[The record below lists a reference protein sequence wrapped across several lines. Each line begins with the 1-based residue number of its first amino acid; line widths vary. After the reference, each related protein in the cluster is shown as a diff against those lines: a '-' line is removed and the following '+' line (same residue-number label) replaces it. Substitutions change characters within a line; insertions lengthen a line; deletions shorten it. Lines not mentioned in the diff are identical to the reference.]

1 MEMPAIR
8 RRPLPVEWLLQ
19 PGKQRVHVLFLHTAR
34 EWSGTARLFARAG
47 RGISERGAK
56 VTLLVT
62 PDSNVHL
69 AVSPRRDPGQAR
81 HTPIPEPFEI
91 IPFATDGL
99 FFSAARRL
107 KRIFRRWDA
116 DAIFVTTDREHLIAA
131 TACWMSSNGSV
142 VRWTPAGKKL
152 EMGVSGRWAN
162 RLARTSYLFA
172 SEKDRRIAIIPKNAI
187 ESSVAEI
194 GVDVATYPADDGK
207 VEVEPASDQKSASDQ
222 RPVNDQKLVNDQ
234 KPAEELKYIVCV
246 YDPTSRGR
254 AATAIRTM
262 SMLSPRHPNLRLMI
276 VGPGSDDEDLRMQAA
291 ALRVLHIV
299 SFLGERDDV
308 VSLMQGAHL
317 GWVVADADT
326 GVYGV
331 LDLMALGI
339 PTVASE
345 DGVAQRYIA
354 NGISGTLYP
363 PDDSAS
369 TAAAV
374 AGMLNRED
382 ARETMGKAARTRVA
396 REFPE
401 TQMIEGFDRAANNAR
416 TKGRSQG

>member
-1 MEMPAIR
+1 M
-8 RRPLPVEWLLQ
+8 
-19 PGKQRVHVLFLHTAR
+19 HVLFLHTAR

-62 PDSNVHL
+62 PDSNVHQ

-81 HTPIPEPFEI
+81 HTPIHEPFEI
-91 IPFATDGL
+91 IPFSTDGL

-116 DAIFVTTDREHLIAA
+116 DAVFVTTDREHLIAA
-131 TACWMSSNGSV
+131 TACWMSRNGSV

-152 EMGVSGRWAN
+152 EMGLSGRWAA

-172 SEKDRRIAIIPKNAI
+172 SEKDRRAAVIPKNAI
-187 ESSVAEI
+187 ESSVAEL
-194 GVDVATYPADDGK
+194 GVDVSTYPAANGATVATADVAAAATD
-207 VEVEPASDQKSASDQ
+207 P
-222 RPVNDQKLVNDQ
+222 
-234 KPAEELKYIVCV
+234 KPAEPLKYIVCV

-291 ALRVLHIV
+291 ALRVLHLV
-299 SFLGERDDV
+299 SFLGDRDDV
-308 VSLMQGAHL
+308 ISLMQDAHL
-317 GWVVADADT
+317 GWVVAEADT
-326 GVYGV
+326 GAYGI

-339 PTVASE
+339 PIVASE
-345 DGVAQRYIA
+345 DGVAERYVA
-354 NGISGTLYP
+354 NGICGALYP

-374 AGMLNRED
+374 AGMLTRED
-382 ARETMGKAARTRVA
+382 TRETMGKAARTRVA

-401 TQMIEGFDRAANNAR
+401 TLTIEGFDRAANNAR
-416 TKGRSQG
+416 TKGRRQG

>member
-1 MEMPAIR
+1 MPVTR
-8 RRPLPVEWLLQ
+8 RNPFPAGWLLQ
-19 PGKQRVHVLFLHTAR
+19 QGKQRVHVLFLHSAR

-56 VTLLVT
+56 VTFLVA

-91 IPFATDGL
+91 IPFSTEGL

-107 KRIFRRWDA
+107 KSIFRRWDA
-116 DAIFVTTDREHLIAA
+116 DAVFVTTDREHLIAA
-131 TACWMSSNGSV
+131 TACWMARNGTV

-152 EMGVSGRWAN
+152 EMSLSGRWAA
-162 RLARTSYLFA
+162 RLARTAYLFA
-172 SEKDRRIAIIPKNAI
+172 SETDRRAADIPKSAI
-187 ESSVAEI
+187 DSTVAEI
-194 GVDVATYPADDGK
+194 GVDVSTYPPNGAK
-207 VEVEPASDQKSASDQ
+207 ASAAEEPAASDQKQ
-222 RPVNDQKLVNDQ
+222 PE
-234 KPAEELKYIVCV
+234 PLKYIVCV

-291 ALRVLHIV
+291 ALRVLHLV

-308 VSLMQGAHL
+308 INLMQDAHL

-326 GVYGV
+326 AAYGI

-339 PTVASE
+339 PTVASD

-354 NGISGTLYP
+354 NGISGALYP

-369 TAAAV
+369 TAATV
-374 AGMLNRED
+374 AGMLTSED

-401 TQMIEGFDRAANNAR
+401 TEMIEGFDRAANNAR
-416 TKGRSQG
+416 TKGRRQG

>member
-1 MEMPAIR
+1 
-8 RRPLPVEWLLQ
+8 L
-19 PGKQRVHVLFLHTAR
+19 HVLFLHTAR
-34 EWSGTARLFARAG
+34 EWSGTARLFARAA

-69 AVSPRRDPGQAR
+69 AVSPRRAPNQPR
-81 HTPIPEPFEI
+81 NTPIPEPFEI
-91 IPFATDGL
+91 IPFPTEGG

-107 KRIFRRWDA
+107 KKIFRRWDA
-116 DAIFVTTDREHLIAA
+116 DAIFVTTDREHLIAGI
-131 TACWMSSNGSV
+131 ACRLSGGGSV

-152 EMGVSGRWAN
+152 EIGFSGIFAAWLTKTA
-162 RLARTSYLFA
+162 YLFA
-172 SEKDRRIAIIPKNAI
+172 SETDRRASDIPKSAI
-187 ESSVAEI
+187 ESGSAEI
-194 GVDVATYPADDGK
+194 GVDVANYPADGAK
-207 VEVEPASDQKSASDQ
+207 SPSPEEPAID
-222 RPVNDQKLVNDQ
+222 
-234 KPAEELKYIVCV
+234 KPGEAALKFIVCV

-262 SMLSPRHPNLRLMI
+262 SMLAPRHPNLRLMI

-291 ALRVLHIV
+291 ALRVLHLV
-299 SFLGERDDV
+299 SFLGERDDQ
-308 VSLMQGAHL
+308 VSLMKDAHL
-317 GWVVADADT
+317 GWIVAEGDT
-326 GVYGV
+326 GVYGI

-345 DGVAQRYIA
+345 GGISQRYIA
-354 NGISGTLYP
+354 HGISGALYP

-374 AGMLNRED
+374 AGLLQSEESRV
-382 ARETMGKAARTRVA
+382 AMGKAARTRVA

-401 TQMIEGFDRAANNAR
+401 SATIEGFDRAANSAR
-416 TKGRSQG
+416 SRGRRPG

>member
-1 MEMPAIR
+1 
-8 RRPLPVEWLLQ
+8 
-19 PGKQRVHVLFLHTAR
+19 
-34 EWSGTARLFARAG
+34 
-47 RGISERGAK
+47 
-56 VTLLVT
+56 
-62 PDSNVHL
+62 VHL

-91 IPFATDGL
+91 IPFATDGM

-162 RLARTSYLFA
+162 RLTRTSYLFA

-194 GVDVATYPADDGK
+194 GVDVATYPAEDGK
-207 VEVEPASDQKSASDQ
+207 PAAVDPEVPG
-222 RPVNDQKLVNDQ
+222 DQ
-234 KPAEELKYIVCV
+234 KPAEALKYIVCV

-291 ALRVLHIV
+291 ALRVLHLV

-308 VSLMQGAHL
+308 VSLMQDAHL

>member
-8 RRPLPVEWLLQ
+8 RRPPPAEWLLQ
-19 PGKQRVHVLFLHTAR
+19 PGKQSVHVLFLHIAR

-91 IPFATDGL
+91 IPFATDGT

-131 TACWMSSNGSV
+131 TACWMSRNGSV

-152 EMGVSGRWAN
+152 EMGLSGRWGN

-172 SEKDRRIAIIPKNAI
+172 SEKDRRIANIPKNAI

-194 GVDVATYPADDGK
+194 GVDVATYPAGDGK
-207 VEVEPASDQKSASDQ
+207 SEAESASDQKSGT
-222 RPVNDQKLVNDQ
+222 DQ
-234 KPAEELKYIVCV
+234 KPAGDQAPGEPLKYIVCV
-246 YDPTSRGR
+246 YDPTARGR

-291 ALRVLHIV
+291 ALRVLHLV

-308 VSLMQGAHL
+308 VSLMQDAHL

-374 AGMLNRED
+374 AGLLNRED

>member
-1 MEMPAIR
+1 MERPSIRQRPIPAG
-8 RRPLPVEWLLQ
+8 WLLQ

-56 VTLLVT
+56 VTLLVA

-107 KRIFRRWDA
+107 KNIFRRWDA

-131 TACWMSSNGSV
+131 TACWMSRNGSV

-152 EMGVSGRWAN
+152 EMGISGRWAHM
-162 RLARTSYLFA
+162 LARTSYLFA

-194 GVDVATYPADDGK
+194 GVDVSTYPASDGK
-207 VEVEPASDQKSASDQ
+207 TEAESASDQKPAT
-222 RPVNDQKLVNDQ
+222 DQKPVGDQ
-234 KPAEELKYIVCV
+234 KPAEPLKYIVCV

-308 VSLMQGAHL
+308 VSLMKDAHL

>member
-1 MEMPAIR
+1 MERPAIR
-8 RRPLPVEWLLQ
+8 RPVSTGWLLQ
-19 PGKQRVHVLFLHTAR
+19 QGKQRVHVLFLHTAR

-56 VTLLVT
+56 VTMLVT

-69 AVSPRRDPGQAR
+69 NVSPRRDPGQAR

-91 IPFATDGL
+91 IPFSTDGM

-116 DAIFVTTDREHLIAA
+116 DTIFVTTDREHLIAA
-131 TACWMSSNGSV
+131 TACWMSRSGTV
-142 VRWTPAGKKL
+142 VRWTPSGTRL
-152 EMGVSGRWAN
+152 ELGFSGRWGA
-162 RLARTSYLFA
+162 RLARTAYLFA
-172 SEKDRRIAIIPKNAI
+172 SDKDRRAAKIPKNAVD
-187 ESSVAEI
+187 SSIVEI
-194 GVDVATYPADDGK
+194 GVDVSTYPTNGAKAQGPEADVAPAATDAKTG
-207 VEVEPASDQKSASDQ
+207 EP
-222 RPVNDQKLVNDQ
+222 
-234 KPAEELKYIVCV
+234 LKYIVCV

-276 VGPGSDDEDLRMQAA
+276 VGAGSDDEDLRMQTA
-291 ALRVLHIV
+291 ALRMLHLV

-308 VSLMQGAHL
+308 ISLMQDAHL
-317 GWVVADADT
+317 GWVVAEADT
-326 GVYGV
+326 GAYGV

-345 DGVAQRYIA
+345 DGVAQKYIA
-354 NGISGTLYP
+354 NGISGALYP

-374 AGMLNRED
+374 AGLLNRED

-401 TQMIEGFDRAANNAR
+401 TQMIEGFDKAANTAR
-416 TKGRSQG
+416 TRGRHQG

>member
-1 MEMPAIR
+1 
-8 RRPLPVEWLLQ
+8 
-19 PGKQRVHVLFLHTAR
+19 VHVLFLHSAR

-91 IPFATDGL
+91 IPFSTDGM

-107 KRIFRRWDA
+107 KRIFHRWDA
-116 DAIFVTTDREHLIAA
+116 DAVFVTTDREHLIAA
-131 TACWMSSNGSV
+131 TACWMSRNGTV
-142 VRWTPAGKKL
+142 VRWTPSGKRL
-152 EMGVSGRWAN
+152 ELGLSGRWGA

-172 SEKDRRIAIIPKNAI
+172 SEKDRRAAQIPKNAI
-187 ESSVAEI
+187 DSSVVEI
-194 GVDVATYPADDGK
+194 GVDVSTYPPNGPKSPGAEGDAAPVAGGQNPT
-207 VEVEPASDQKSASDQ
+207 EP
-222 RPVNDQKLVNDQ
+222 
-234 KPAEELKYIVCV
+234 LKYIVCV

-291 ALRVLHIV
+291 ALRVLHLV

-308 VSLMQGAHL
+308 ISLMQDAHL

-326 GVYGV
+326 GAYGI
-331 LDLMALGI
+331 LDLMALGV

-345 DGVAQRYIA
+345 DGVAQKYIA
-354 NGISGTLYP
+354 NGISGALYP

-401 TQMIEGFDRAANNAR
+401 TQMIEGFDRAANSAR
-416 TKGRSQG
+416 TRGRHQE